1 MSPTGKT
8 PEALER
14 HIVVRGGKY
23 LCRVLTTHFHH
34 LNVLTPCPIPAK
46 GGGILVC
53 NHTSSLDPVPLQAA
67 CPRLITW
74 MMAKEYGSFFGTR
87 WFFNAIEPI
96 LVERSGRDLAATRS
110 ALRAL
115 KDGKIIGIFPE
126 GRIEKTAELLEFQ
139 TGIALLAIKSG
150 VPVYPA
156 FLNGTQRCKGMV
168 EALLVPNHITLAFG
182 EPIVVSDEGHG
193 REALERVTEQI
204 RSAIRALA
212 TVEP

>member
-1 MSPTGKT
+1 
-8 PEALER
+8 
-14 HIVVRGGKY
+14 
-23 LCRVLTTHFHH
+23 
-34 LNVLTPCPIPAK
+34 
-46 GGGILVC
+46 
-53 NHTSSLDPVPLQAA
+53 
-67 CPRLITW
+67 
-74 MMAKEYGSFFGTR
+74 MAREYAGVFGTR

-156 FLNGTQRCKGMV
+156 YLDGTQRCKGMV
-168 EALLVPNHITLAFG
+168 EAVLVPNRIALAFG

-212 TVEP
+212 AVEP